1 MLKAKLSVRRLVQ
14 HPVEHMQMMMVVLAL
29 DTVHVSPQ
37 TEKSIT
43 ARCKL
48 VNAAQVVT
56 IAGLYQEKTTIVIA
70 LLTDFG
76 AADIYVGVMK
86 GVILSIDPQ
95 AQIVDITHSIQPQ
108 NVRQAAF
115 ALLNSYRYFP
125 EGTVFLV
132 VVDPGVGTDR
142 KPIAIHAG
150 KYKFVAP
157 DNGVLSYVLYELRDA
172 FAVELSNPTYQLT
185 GVSSTFHGRDIFAPA
200 AAHLGKGV
208 ALRALGTP
216 LLNPIALPEPQLG
229 INGKRITGEVM
240 HIDHFGNIVTS
251 IGSLRWV
258 APERLTL
265 NPRFGEFATQPI
277 PAATA
282 TVELGGVTLTGIRH
296 AFGEAERGE
305 LITIVESNGFLE
317 IAVNQGSAVARLDVT
332 IGDRVELQIG

>member
-1 MLKAKLSVRRLVQ
+1 
-14 HPVEHMQMMMVVLAL
+14 MMMAVLVLAEN
-29 DTVHVSPQ
+29 HWSPQ
-37 TEKSIT
+37 NEASIT
-43 ARCKL
+43 ARHKL
-48 VNAAQVVT
+48 VNVAQAAT
-56 IAGLYQEKTTIVIA
+56 ITGLYQEKRNTVIA

-142 KPIAIHAG
+142 KPVAVHAG
-150 KYKFVAP
+150 KYTFVAP

-172 FAVELSNPTYQLT
+172 FAVELNNSSYQLA

-216 LLNPIALPEPQLG
+216 LLNPVTLPEPEL
-229 INGKRITGEVM
+229 IISGKRVTGEVM
-240 HIDHFGNIVTS
+240 HIDHFGNIITN
-251 IGSLRWV
+251 IGSLRWN

-265 NPRFGEFATQPI
+265 SQRFGEFTTLPI
-277 PAATA
+277 PAPSVTI
-282 TVELGGVTLTGIRH
+282 ELADTTLTGVRR

-305 LITIVESNGFLE
+305 LLALVDSNGFLE